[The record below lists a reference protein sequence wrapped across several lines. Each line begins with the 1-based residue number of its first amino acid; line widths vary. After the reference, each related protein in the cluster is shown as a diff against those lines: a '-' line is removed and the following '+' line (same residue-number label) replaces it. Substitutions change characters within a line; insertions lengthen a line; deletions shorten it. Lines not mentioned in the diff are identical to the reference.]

1 MVLINTESCRYWT
14 WSKESQLQW
23 LNNISRQVGRC
34 SCIVGSKT
42 IQCDLPN
49 SYCNCLREGK
59 KHANKRKLVTTLQT
73 THAHSFQL
81 SYKGRKH
88 SPSTTF
94 GLDDDEHQ
102 FKILDQYGFEYE
114 CRVTETGKVYCP
126 CRRQVEFRLPCRHL
140 CVCISALQRMAILN
154 STVLDSLWAAP
165 FWHVTTFVEAHKH
178 PSRTHAVNLMQLQKK
193 QLLPPVSDT
202 TKASKKNK
210 KKGLRQRGKRVRNF
224 FNNPPKR
231 KEYVHCVG
239 QKVLT
244 LTYLLLSY
252 IQAQSFPNTLTISI

>member
-1 MVLINTESCRYWT
+1 M
-14 WSKESQLQW
+14 
-23 LNNISRQVGRC
+23 
-34 SCIVGSKT
+34 
-42 IQCDLPN
+42 
-49 SYCNCLREGK
+49 
-59 KHANKRKLVTTLQT
+59 
-73 THAHSFQL
+73 F
-81 SYKGRKH
+81 KGRKEAREQKEIGH
-88 SPSTTF
+88 DLTDYARSLISVELQRSKAFAFDYF

-154 STVLDSLWAAP
+154 STVFDSLWAAP
-165 FWHVTTFVEAHKH
+165 FWHVKTFVEAHKH

-210 KKGLRQRGKRVRNF
+210 KKRFASKGEEGEKLLQQPTTKKRGCTLCGTKGL
-224 FNNPPKR
+224 NPNQPLAILYLGPNLSQYPNYK
-231 KEYVHCVG
+231 Y
-239 QKVLT
+239 LT
-244 LTYLLLSY
+244 FRS
-252 IQAQSFPNTLTISI
+252 S